1 MDPHRIG
8 HYSQIRMTYPG
19 MRSEELNQP
28 AREKRRLYRI
38 QIDQDLP
45 RSRFRHVQFY
55 DFGRNFPRLVIDGSL
70 LFLRNLDLRCIS
82 VRAHGESFASE
93 M

>member
-1 MDPHRIG
+1 
-8 HYSQIRMTYPG
+8 
-19 MRSEELNQP
+19 
-28 AREKRRLYRI
+28 
-38 QIDQDLP
+38 
-45 RSRFRHVQFY
+45 
-55 DFGRNFPRLVIDGSL
+55 